1 MTLEIT
7 ADGGHQ
13 VNIDTPIL
21 IREAARSDVGPMS
34 EMWGPERAGTQR
46 RLLQRYFDE
55 QRQAV
60 QAGHVAEFN
69 GALVGQVWTRFRN
82 IDPRISNGLAAA
94 YMHTLT
100 VVEPFRRLGVAEALT
115 RAASSAASARGHEHI
130 AIGVD
135 RPNEYA
141 RRLYE
146 KWGFRA
152 YYETNDLRGELIFL
166 RRHTFE

>member
-21 IREAARSDVGPMS
+21 IREATRSDVGPMS
-34 EMWGPERAGTQR
+34 EMWGPERTGAQR

-55 QRQAV
+55 QRRAV

-115 RAASSAASARGHEHI
+115 HAASSAASARGHEHI